1 MPQGLG
7 VVEEPLARA
16 SLGTAGAG
24 TGRSIGG
31 RVAFAVGTGRCGTKF
46 LYQVLKMEPDVA
58 AHHERQ
64 PLGDAFHRY
73 CQWYRLPIDQSG
85 FYDYKDSGIRS
96 DLVKHKLSFEASAYL
111 SLSVLELH
119 RRYDAR
125 FVLLVRRPDR
135 VVTSYLQ
142 KGWYGTPLLR
152 ADPRLAPGYQ
162 LDPEGLLPN
171 APFSRI
177 VPFGDDDALQWHR
190 YTIVGKI
197 AWYWS
202 TLNAAVVAQFQQLPA
217 EAWQIVRLEDMSFER
232 YREVGRFF
240 GIEMLVD
247 EARYRRLAESRPNTL
262 NPTRSVFD
270 WNPQECRE
278 FERMVRVQA
287 ESFGYPW
294 KTDVLRQE
302 SEDREVKR
310 SNMAA
315 GAARRLKSTLRR
327 YVLKCLGYAP

>member
-1 MPQGLG
+1 M
-7 VVEEPLARA
+7 
-16 SLGTAGAG
+16 
-24 TGRSIGG
+24 
-31 RVAFAVGTGRCGTKF
+31 
-46 LYQVLKMEPDVA
+46 YQVLKMEHDVA

-96 DLVKHKLSFEASAYL
+96 DLVKHVLSFEASAYL

-135 VVTSYLQ
+135 VVASYLQ
-142 KGWYGTPLLR
+142 KGWYGAPLLR

-162 LDPEGLLPN
+162 LDPEGLLQN

-202 TLNAAVVAQFQQLPA
+202 MLNAAVVAQFQQLPA
-217 EAWQIVRLEDMSFER
+217 EAWRIVRLEDMSFDR
-232 YREVGRFF
+232 YREVARFF
-240 GIEMLVD
+240 GVETSVS
-247 EARYRRLAESRPNTL
+247 EARYRRLVESRPNTL
-262 NPTRSVFD
+262 NPARSVSD
-270 WNPQECRE
+270 WNSQECLE
-278 FERMVRVQA
+278 FEQMVRVQA
-287 ESFGYPW
+287 ESFDYPW
-294 KTDVLRQE
+294 KVEALRQE
-302 SEDREVKR
+302 SKGRETKR
-310 SNMAA
+310 PKVVA
-315 GAARRLKSTLRR
+315 GAVRRLKTNLRR
-327 YVLKCLGYAP
+327 YVLKHLGYGP